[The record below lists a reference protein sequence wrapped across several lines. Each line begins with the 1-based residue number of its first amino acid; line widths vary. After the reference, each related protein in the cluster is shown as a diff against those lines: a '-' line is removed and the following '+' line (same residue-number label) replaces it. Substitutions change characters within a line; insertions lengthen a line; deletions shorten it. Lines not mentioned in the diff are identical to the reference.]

1 MLDIGCPKNTV
12 FLANDHNFQMNDSW
26 LINNKDFMQLKSG
39 ISSNAR
45 LFCENKDETTD
56 NIRANILRCD
66 DVCVC

>member
-1 MLDIGCPKNTV
+1 
-12 FLANDHNFQMNDSW
+12 
-26 LINNKDFMQLKSG
+26 MQLKSG

-66 DVCVC
+66 DKCVCVKYIIVPCQR